1 MSYRAAIL
9 LLQEDKVALIERQRA
24 GLHYFTFPG
33 GHVEEGETPEQAAVR
48 EAAEELGLQVV
59 IKKTLAR
66 MGWQGKWQHYYLVEA
81 VGGTFGTGRGE
92 EMIMSGPEKGSY
104 LPVWM
109 TFSNSPSCPMKWPNW
124 LPSMPGMAGRPNR
137 SSSQNRNDAHPPDP
151 PGLCFH

>member
-59 IKKTLAR
+59 IKKSLAR

-109 TFSNSPSCPMKWPNW
+109 AIDDLLKQPVLPHEMAELVALHARDGWPAQ
-124 LPSMPGMAGRPNR
+124 PIIIPE
-137 SSSQNRNDAHPPDP
+137 QK
-151 PGLCFH
+151 